1 MSKKAESRVI
11 SARLHPKEPHEKIA
25 LEIFNQ
31 MINGG
36 YSPREILTDAILR
49 LGNVEPEMF
58 RERGARIDDNIS
70 ETLQDIKDELIAIRE
85 EQADQMRDL
94 LLKFK
99 AADPTAF
106 RAFAEDDN
114 DEDVDLDED
123 FIANAKKAMRPGFR
137 RIK

>member
-1 MSKKAESRVI
+1 MNRKAESRVI
-11 SARLHPKEPHEKIA
+11 SARLHPKESHEKIA
-25 LEIFNQ
+25 LEIFDQ
-31 MINGG
+31 LIDGG
-36 YSPREILTDAILR
+36 YSPREIITDAILR
-49 LGNVEPEMF
+49 LKNIEPEMF
-58 RERGARIDDNIS
+58 RERGERIDDDIS
-70 ETLQDIKDELIAIRE
+70 TTLRFIKDELIAIRE

-114 DEDVDLDED
+114 DENVDLDED

-137 RIK
+137 RTK